1 MTGKSIIELI
11 GIEKR
16 YHSFQALADL
26 NLTLQ
31 EGEFFSLL
39 GPSGCGKTTALR
51 IIAGFQEPT
60 AGNVRIAGQDMR
72 GVPANRR
79 PTNMVFQ
86 SYAIFP
92 HLNVEDNVGF
102 GLSRSGLSRQQRK
115 VRIKEALE
123 MVALD
128 GFQDRHADALSGG
141 QRQRVALARALVM
154 EPKVLL
160 LDEPLS
166 ALDKKLRETMQFE
179 LRRLQ
184 QSIGITFVM
193 VTHDQYEAMTM
204 SDRIGVMFDGRLAQ
218 VDTPS
223 KLYAFPANREV
234 AAFIGGMNFLP
245 AQLVQERP
253 GRLEVLVAGFGAL
266 DIATNPGVTR
276 HDRDLLV
283 GLRPEQIMISR
294 DEPAGYGVRVQGTV
308 GDTAFYGETVHYHVD
323 IPGAPEPVVVSV
335 PNHFHTVD
343 FARGDRVWI
352 AAQGASVIDLG
363 ARTDN

>member
-1 MTGKSIIELI
+1 
-11 GIEKR
+11 
-16 YHSFQALADL
+16 
-26 NLTLQ
+26 
-31 EGEFFSLL
+31 
-39 GPSGCGKTTALR
+39 
-51 IIAGFQEPT
+51 
-60 AGNVRIAGQDMR
+60 
-72 GVPANRR
+72 
-79 PTNMVFQ
+79 
-86 SYAIFP
+86 
-92 HLNVEDNVGF
+92 
-102 GLSRSGLSRQQRK
+102 
-115 VRIKEALE
+115 
-123 MVALD
+123 
-128 GFQDRHADALSGG
+128 
-141 QRQRVALARALVM
+141 
-154 EPKVLL
+154 
-160 LDEPLS
+160 
-166 ALDKKLRETMQFE
+166 
-179 LRRLQ
+179 
-184 QSIGITFVM
+184 
-193 VTHDQYEAMTM
+193 M

-363 ARTDN
+363 ARTDT

>member
-1 MTGKSIIELI
+1 MTGRSMIELI

-51 IIAGFQEPT
+51 IIAGFLEPT
-60 AGNVRIAGQDMR
+60 AGIVRIAGQDMQ

-92 HLNVEDNVGF
+92 HLNVGDNVGF
-102 GLSRSGLSRQQRK
+102 GLSRSGLSRRQRK
-115 VRIKEALE
+115 ARIEEALA
-123 MVALD
+123 MVALE
-128 GFQDRHADALSGG
+128 GFEDRHADALSGG

-154 EPKVLL
+154 QPKVLL

-166 ALDKKLRETMQFE
+166 ALDKKLRESMQFE

-184 QSIGITFVM
+184 QSVGINFVM

-218 VDTPS
+218 VDTPTQ
-223 KLYAFPANREV
+223 LYAFPANRKV

-245 AQLVQERP
+245 AQLVGEP
-253 GRLEVLVAGFGAL
+253 AGRLEVMVAGLGGL
-266 DIATNPGVTR
+266 DIARNQGVAR
-276 HDRDLLV
+276 HDRELVV
-283 GLRPEQIMISR
+283 GLRPEQLHISR
-294 DEPAGYGVRVQGTV
+294 DEPAGFDARAQGTV
-308 GDTAFYGETVHYHVD
+308 TDAAFYGETVHYHVE
-323 IPGAPEPVVVSV
+323 IAGVPEPVVVSV

-343 FARGDRVWI
+343 FKRGDRVWI

>member
-1 MTGKSIIELI
+1 MTDQAIIELI

-16 YHSFQALADL
+16 YHSFRALADL
-26 NLTLQ
+26 DLSLK

-39 GPSGCGKTTALR
+39 GPSGCGKTSALR

-60 AGNVRIAGQDMR
+60 AGTVRLAGQDMR
-72 GVPANRR
+72 GVPSNRR

-86 SYAIFP
+86 NYAIFP
-92 HLNVEDNVGF
+92 HLNVGDNVGF
-102 GLSRSGLSRQQRK
+102 GLSKSGLSRRQRK
-115 VRIKEALE
+115 ARIQDALE

-128 GFQDRHADALSGG
+128 GFQDRHADELSGG

-154 EPKVLL
+154 QPKVLL

-166 ALDKKLRETMQFE
+166 ALDKKLRESMQFE

-223 KLYAFPANREV
+223 RLYAFPANRQV

-245 AQLVQERP
+245 AQLDGERS
-253 GRLEVLVAGFGAL
+253 GRLAVTVAGFGAL
-266 DIATNPGVTR
+266 DIAKNPGVAR

-283 GLRPEQIMISR
+283 GLRPEQLHVDR
-294 DEPAGYGVRVQGTV
+294 NEPVGYEVRVRGKVT
-308 GDTAFYGETVHYHVD
+308 DAAFYGETVHYHVEVS
-323 IPGAPEPVVVSV
+323 GAPEPVVVSV

-343 FARGDRVWI
+343 FARGDNVWI

-363 ARTDN
+363 ARNDN